1 MDKFCLIQENIQL
14 KKSVISHKKRTAGE
28 AAFSIAD
35 VMHRH
40 VITVTTETSARECAE
55 KIAREHIGCLIVIN
69 RQKPVGIITER
80 SFVSLFRKG
89 TVDPDKIKASDF
101 MASPLVTIPPD
112 IDFSEAVAVFNERG
126 IKRLPVVAGSRII
139 GLLTHKNMIEYS
151 NLALSNLAAE
161 NKKLQK
167 DAAVDALTGVYNKK
181 TILRHIRGEYK
192 RIKRYGGRTSILFI
206 DIDHFKK
213 INDTYSHLAGD
224 GVLKE
229 LGKLLNDGCREIDVI
244 GRFGGEEFI
253 VITPNR
259 KKYHAVRFAERLR
272 KIIEKHRFH
281 YKDTVI
287 RFTVSIGIASL
298 FEGREYKV
306 ALERADKALY
316 YAKNAGRNRI
326 GLWRDGKLAIADE

>member
-1 MDKFCLIQENIQL
+1 LTKAKPEKSR
-14 KKSVISHKKRTAGE
+14 KKSKIKE
-28 AAFSIAD
+28 ADFSITD

-40 VITVTTETSARECAE
+40 VITVTTDTSARKCAE
-55 KIAREHIGCLIVIN
+55 KIARERIGCLIVIKK
-69 RQKPVGIITER
+69 QKPVGIITER

-89 TVDPDKIKASDF
+89 TVDPDKTRASDF
-101 MASPLVTIPPD
+101 MASPLITIPPD
-112 IDFSEAVAVFNERG
+112 IDFSEAVAVFNKKG
-126 IKRLPVVAGSRII
+126 IKRLPVVDGARVI

-151 NLALSNLAAE
+151 HLALSNLAAE
-161 NKKLQK
+161 NQKLQK
-167 DAAVDALTGVYNKK
+167 DSAVDALTGVYNKE
-181 TILRHIRGEYK
+181 TIIRYIRGEYE
-192 RIKRYGGRTSILFI
+192 RIQQYGGRSSILFI

-229 LGKLLNDGCREIDVI
+229 LGKLLNNGCREIDII

-272 KIIEKHRFH
+272 KAIEEHTFK
-281 YKDTVI
+281 YKGTGI

-298 FEGREYKV
+298 FEGRDYKI

-316 YAKNAGRNRI
+316 HAKDSGRNRI
-326 GLWRDGKLAIADE
+326 GLWREGKLAIAEE